1 MLHASRSG
9 ESEAIANFFK
19 TYGVEQSCAV
29 CLVLISQRAD
39 SELEV
44 MFVFIGKLTDGLQIW
59 LPNIKRINKLISPVI
74 IRKPMVV

>member
-29 CLVLISQRAD
+29 CLVLICQRVDA
-39 SELEV
+39 ELEV
-44 MFVFIGKLTDGLQIW
+44 IFVFVGKLSDGLQISV
-59 LPNIKRINKLISPVI
+59 PNIKQI
-74 IRKPMVV
+74 

>member
-1 MLHASRSG
+1 MARPLEQLHFLLHASRSG

-29 CLVLISQRAD
+29 CLVLICQRAD

-44 MFVFIGKLTDGLQIW
+44 MFVFIGKLRDGLQIW
-59 LPNIKRINKLISPVI
+59 LPNIKRL
-74 IRKPMVV
+74 